1 MGASMKNKH
10 KRGVILGVTAISLL
24 IVFLVASLVFTYVLN
39 ENGKYTSYNKDTT
52 ERIKV
57 KTITQEVYVDL
68 YEDIVN
74 GVEITA
80 KEFSVETALVTI
92 TVNEIETQY
101 GINVNYHN
109 LTSMMLIGMKG
120 EMKGEILAWTLS

>member
-68 YEDIVN
+68 YEDIVKS
-74 GVEITA
+74 VEITA

-109 LTSMMLIGMKG
+109 LTSMMLIGMN
-120 EMKGEILAWTLS
+120 GEILAWTLS

>member
-1 MGASMKNKH
+1 MKNKH

-39 ENGKYTSYNKDTT
+39 ENGKYTNYNKEAI

-68 YEDIVN
+68 YEDIVKD
-74 GVEITA
+74 VEITA

-92 TVNEIETQY
+92 TVNEIEKQY

-109 LTSMMLIGMKG
+109 LTSMMLI
-120 EMKGEILAWTLS
+120 EMDGEILAWTLS

>member
-109 LTSMMLIGMKG
+109 LTSMMLIGM
-120 EMKGEILAWTLS
+120 EGEILAWTLS

>member
-1 MGASMKNKH
+1 MKNKH

-74 GVEITA
+74 SVEITA

-92 TVNEIETQY
+92 TVNETQY

-109 LTSMMLIGMKG
+109 LTSMMLIGMN
-120 EMKGEILAWTLS
+120 GEILAWTLS

>member
-1 MGASMKNKH
+1 MKNKH

-39 ENGKYTSYNKDTT
+39 ENGKYTNYNKEAI

-68 YEDIVN
+68 YEDIVKD
-74 GVEITA
+74 VEITA

-92 TVNEIETQY
+92 TVNEIEKQY

-109 LTSMMLIGMKG
+109 LTSMMLIEMDG
-120 EMKGEILAWTLS
+120 EMEGEILAWTLS

>member
-1 MGASMKNKH
+1 MKNKH

-39 ENGKYTSYNKDTT
+39 ENGKYTNYNKEAI

-74 GVEITA
+74 SVEITA

-109 LTSMMLIGMKG
+109 LTSMMLIGMEVGMEGK
-120 EMKGEILAWTLS
+120 ILAWTLS

>member
-1 MGASMKNKH
+1 MKNKH

-39 ENGKYTSYNKDTT
+39 ENGKYTNYNKEAI

-74 GVEITA
+74 SVEITA

-109 LTSMMLIGMKG
+109 LTSMMLIGMN
-120 EMKGEILAWTLS
+120 GEILAWTLS

>member
-1 MGASMKNKH
+1 MKNKH

-92 TVNEIETQY
+92 TVNDETQY

-109 LTSMMLIGMKG
+109 LTSMMLIGM
-120 EMKGEILAWTLS
+120 EGEILAWTLS

>member
-1 MGASMKNKH
+1 MKNKH

-39 ENGKYTSYNKDTT
+39 ENGKYTNHNKEAI

-74 GVEITA
+74 SVEITA

-92 TVNEIETQY
+92 TVNEIEKQY

-109 LTSMMLIGMKG
+109 LTSMMLIGMEVGMEGK
-120 EMKGEILAWTLS
+120 ILAWTLS

>member
-1 MGASMKNKH
+1 MKNKH

-39 ENGKYTSYNKDTT
+39 ENGKYTNYNKEAI

-74 GVEITA
+74 SVEITA

-92 TVNEIETQY
+92 TVNEIEKQY

-109 LTSMMLIGMKG
+109 LTSMMLIGMN
-120 EMKGEILAWTLS
+120 GEILAWTLS

>member
-24 IVFLVASLVFTYVLN
+24 IVFLAASLVFTYVLN
-39 ENGKYTSYNKDTT
+39 ENGKYTSYNKATT

-74 GVEITA
+74 RVEITA

-109 LTSMMLIGMKG
+109 LTSMMLIGMN
-120 EMKGEILAWTLS
+120 GEILAWTVS